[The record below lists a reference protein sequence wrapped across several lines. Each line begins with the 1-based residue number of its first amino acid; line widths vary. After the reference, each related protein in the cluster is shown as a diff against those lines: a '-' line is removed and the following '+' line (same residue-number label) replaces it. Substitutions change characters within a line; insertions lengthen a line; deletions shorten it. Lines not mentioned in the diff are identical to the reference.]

1 MSLAV
6 VNTRAKL
13 GINAP
18 LVSVEVHLSNGLPSF
33 HMVGLPET
41 AVKESKDRVR
51 SAILNSHF
59 DFPARRITVNL
70 APAELPKEGS
80 RFDLAIA
87 IAILAASGQVPRDQL
102 DQYEF
107 IGELALS
114 GDTRGVDAVLP
125 AALGCLHQG
134 KQLIIS
140 RHNAEEASLV
150 DGLGILPC
158 AHLLDISGHLLQQT
172 QLQFWDSS
180 TNQLNKTD
188 ASTADSSNNSEN
200 QTQLNQVIGQHHAK
214 RALEISA
221 SGGHNLLFYGPPGT
235 GKTMLASRLPGILP
249 PLNNQQALE
258 VASIYSVAGKGLRQP
273 IWARPF
279 RAPHHTASSA
289 ALVGGGSSPRPG
301 EISLAHQGVL
311 FLDELPEFSRSVLE
325 VLREPMESGE
335 INISRVAAQVCY
347 PADFQLIAAMNP
359 CPCGYLGS
367 PRCRC
372 TPDQI
377 NRYRGKIS
385 GPLLD
390 RIDLQVQV
398 TPIENNQ
405 LLNQQQASHKG
416 QSKGECKG
424 ESNGESDQQIQQR
437 ICAARERQLKR
448 QGKINSQLSSE
459 ELKTICPLSSE
470 QRHLMDNA
478 ITRFGLSTRGFYR
491 VLRVARSIADLTG
504 RDQVTSEDYQEAL
517 SYRIAS
523 EHQSTG

>member
-18 LVSVEVHLSNGLPSF
+18 RVSVEVHLSNGLPSF

-70 APAELPKEGS
+70 APAELTKEGS

-87 IAILAASGQVPRDQL
+87 VAILAASGQVPLDQL

-150 DGLGILPC
+150 DGLEIFPC
-158 AHLLDISGHLLQQT
+158 THLLDVSAHLLQQT
-172 QLQFWDSS
+172 QLQLWDSS
-180 TNQLNKTD
+180 KTPQIDPQDSLNNRASDNQ
-188 ASTADSSNNSEN
+188 S
-200 QTQLNQVIGQHHAK
+200 QLNQVIGQHHAK

-221 SGGHNLLFYGPPGT
+221 TGGHNLLFYGPPGT

-347 PADFQLIAAMNP
+347 PANFQLIAAMNP

-377 NRYRGKIS
+377 TRYRGKIS

-405 LLNQQQASHKG
+405 LLNQQQANHREQPK
-416 QSKGECKG
+416 
-424 ESNGESDQQIQQR
+424 GESDQQIQQR
-437 ICAARERQLKR
+437 ICIAREQQLTR
-448 QGKINSQLSSE
+448 QGKTNSQLSSE

-470 QRHLMDNA
+470 QRHLMDHA

-491 VLRVARSIADLTG
+491 VLRVARSIADLAG
-504 RDQVTSEDYQEAL
+504 REQVISEDYQEAL

-523 EHQSTG
+523 EQQALS

>member
-18 LVSVEVHLSNGLPSF
+18 RVSVEVHLSNGLPSF

-87 IAILAASGQVPRDQL
+87 VAILAASGQVPLDQL

-150 DGLGILPC
+150 DGLEIFPC
-158 AHLLDISGHLLQQT
+158 THLLDVSAHLLQQT
-172 QLQFWDSS
+172 QLQLWDSS
-180 TNQLNKTD
+180 KTPQIDPQDSLNNRASDNQ
-188 ASTADSSNNSEN
+188 S
-200 QTQLNQVIGQHHAK
+200 QLNQVIGQHHAK

-221 SGGHNLLFYGPPGT
+221 TGGHNLLFYGPPGT

-347 PADFQLIAAMNP
+347 PANFQLIAAMNS

-377 NRYRGKIS
+377 TRYRGKIS

-405 LLNQQQASHKG
+405 LLNQQQANYK
-416 QSKGECKG
+416 QQPK
-424 ESNGESDQQIQQR
+424 GESDQQIQQR
-437 ICAARERQLKR
+437 ICVARERQLKR
-448 QGKINSQLSSE
+448 QGKTNSQLSSE

-470 QRHLMDNA
+470 QRHLMDHA

-491 VLRVARSIADLTG
+491 VLRVARSIADLAG
-504 RDQVTSEDYQEAL
+504 REQVISEDYQEAL

-523 EHQSTG
+523 EQQALS

>member
-18 LVSVEVHLSNGLPSF
+18 LVSIEAHLSNGLPSF

-87 IAILAASGQVPRDQL
+87 IAILAASGQVPREQL
-102 DQYEF
+102 NQYEF

-150 DGLGILPC
+150 EGLKILSC
-158 AHLLDISGHLLQQT
+158 THLLDITGHLLQQT
-172 QLQFWDSS
+172 QLQLWDSS
-180 TNQLNKTD
+180 TNYLNKTD
-188 ASTADSSNNSEN
+188 TSSADQLNNCEN

-221 SGGHNLLFYGPPGT
+221 SGGHNLLFFGPPGT

-258 VASIYSVAGKGLRQP
+258 VASVYSVAGKGLRQS

-347 PADFQLIAAMNP
+347 PANFQLIAAMNP
-359 CPCGYLGS
+359 CPCGYLGGT
-367 PRCRC
+367 RCSC

-398 TPIENNQ
+398 TPIENYQ
-405 LLNQQQASHKG
+405 LLNSQQPNQVQQPK
-416 QSKGECKG
+416 
-424 ESNGESDQQIQQR
+424 GESDQQIQQR
-437 ICAARERQLKR
+437 ICAARERQLNR

-478 ITRFGLSTRGFYR
+478 ITRFGLSTRGFYW
-491 VLRVARSIADLTG
+491 VLRVARSIADLAG
-504 RDQVTSEDYQEAL
+504 REQVTSEDYQEAL

-523 EHQSTG
+523 EAQTSNL

>member
-13 GINAP
+13 GISAP

-51 SAILNSHF
+51 SAIINSHF

-87 IAILAASGQVPRDQL
+87 VAILAASGQVPSEQL

-114 GDTRGVDAVLP
+114 GETRRVDAVLP
-125 AALGCLHQG
+125 AALGCLNRG
-134 KQLIIS
+134 KQLVIS
-140 RHNAEEASLV
+140 RDNAREAALV
-150 DGLGILPC
+150 DNLDILPS
-158 AHLLDISGHLLQQT
+158 AHLLDISAHLHQLQLLQPWTDKPQST
-172 QLQFWDSS
+172 EPSDNPSS
-180 TNQLNKTD
+180 D
-188 ASTADSSNNSEN
+188 
-200 QTQLNQVIGQHHAK
+200 QLNQVIGQHHAK
-214 RALEISA
+214 RALEIAA

-258 VASIYSVAGKGLRQP
+258 VAAIYSVAGKGLRQP

-289 ALVGGGSSPRPG
+289 ALVGGGSSPKPG

-347 PADFQLIAAMNP
+347 PANFQLIAAMNP

-377 NRYRGKIS
+377 NRYRSKIS

-405 LLNQQQASHKG
+405 LLNNQQIGNSDQPK
-416 QSKGECKG
+416 
-424 ESNGESDQQIQQR
+424 GESDQQIQQR
-437 ICAARERQLKR
+437 ICVARERQLNR
-448 QGKINSQLSSE
+448 QGKTNSQLNSE
-459 ELKTICPLSSE
+459 ELKTICPLRTE
-470 QRHLMDNA
+470 QRHLMDHA

-491 VLRVARSIADLTG
+491 VLRVARSIADLAG
-504 RDQVTSEDYQEAL
+504 RERATSEDYQEAL

-523 EHQSTG
+523 EQQMTN

>member
-18 LVSVEVHLSNGLPSF
+18 LVSIEAHLSNGLPSF

-59 DFPARRITVNL
+59 DFPARRITINL

-87 IAILAASGQVPRDQL
+87 IAILAASGQVPREQL
-102 DQYEF
+102 NQYEF

-114 GDTRGVDAVLP
+114 GDTRGVDAVFP

-150 DGLGILPC
+150 EGLKILSC
-158 AHLLDISGHLLQQT
+158 THLLDITGHLLQQT
-172 QLQFWDSS
+172 QLQLWDSS
-180 TNQLNKTD
+180 TNHLNKTD
-188 ASTADSSNNSEN
+188 TSSADQLNNCEN

-221 SGGHNLLFYGPPGT
+221 SGGHNLLFFGPPGT

-258 VASIYSVAGKGLRQP
+258 VASIYSVAGKGLRQS

-347 PADFQLIAAMNP
+347 PANFQLIAAMNP
-359 CPCGYLGS
+359 CPCGYLGGT
-367 PRCRC
+367 RCRC

-377 NRYRGKIS
+377 NRYRSKIS

-398 TPIENNQ
+398 TPIENHQ
-405 LLNQQQASHKG
+405 LLNSQQPSQAQQPK
-416 QSKGECKG
+416 
-424 ESNGESDQQIQQR
+424 GESDQQIQQR
-437 ICAARERQLKR
+437 ICAARERQLNR

-491 VLRVARSIADLTG
+491 VLRVARSIADLAG
-504 RDQVTSEDYQEAL
+504 REQVISEDYQEAL

-523 EHQSTG
+523 EAQTSNL

>member
-51 SAILNSHF
+51 SAILNSLF

-70 APAELPKEGS
+70 APAEPPKEGS

-87 IAILAASGQVPRDQL
+87 VAILAASGQIPLDQL

-107 IGELALS
+107 IGELALF

-140 RHNAEEASLV
+140 HHNAEEASLV
-150 DGLGILPC
+150 EGLEILPC
-158 AHLLDISGHLLQQT
+158 THLLEISAHLLQQT
-172 QLQFWDSS
+172 LW
-180 TNQLNKTD
+180 D
-188 ASTADSSNNSEN
+188 ASKNAQLAPQTPLHDRSSDN
-200 QTQLNQVIGQHHAK
+200 QSQLNQVIGQHHAK

-221 SGGHNLLFYGPPGT
+221 TGGHNLLFYGPPGT

-249 PLNNQQALE
+249 PLNNQQALK

-347 PADFQLIAAMNP
+347 PANFRLIAAMNP

-367 PRCRC
+367 SRCRC

-405 LLNQQQASHKG
+405 LLNQQQANHKE
-416 QSKGECKG
+416 QPK
-424 ESNGESDQQIQQR
+424 GESDQQIQQR
-437 ICAARERQLKR
+437 ICVARERQLTR
-448 QGKINSQLSSE
+448 QGKTNSQLSSE
-459 ELKTICPLSSE
+459 
-470 QRHLMDNA
+470 
-478 ITRFGLSTRGFYR
+478 
-491 VLRVARSIADLTG
+491 
-504 RDQVTSEDYQEAL
+504 
-517 SYRIAS
+517 
-523 EHQSTG
+523 

>member
-18 LVSVEVHLSNGLPSF
+18 RVSVEVHLSNGLPSF

-87 IAILAASGQVPRDQL
+87 VAILAASRQVPLDQL

-150 DGLGILPC
+150 DGLEIFPC
-158 AHLLDISGHLLQQT
+158 THLLDVSAHLLQQT
-172 QLQFWDSS
+172 QLQLWDSS
-180 TNQLNKTD
+180 KTPQIDPQDSLNNRASDNQ
-188 ASTADSSNNSEN
+188 S
-200 QTQLNQVIGQHHAK
+200 QLNQVIGQHHAK

-221 SGGHNLLFYGPPGT
+221 TGGHNLLFYGPPGT

-347 PADFQLIAAMNP
+347 PANFQLIAAMNP

-377 NRYRGKIS
+377 TRYRGKIS

-405 LLNQQQASHKG
+405 LLNQQQANHREQPK
-416 QSKGECKG
+416 
-424 ESNGESDQQIQQR
+424 GESDQQIQQR
-437 ICAARERQLKR
+437 ICIAREQQLTR
-448 QGKINSQLSSE
+448 QGKTNSQLSSE

-470 QRHLMDNA
+470 QRHLMDHA

-491 VLRVARSIADLTG
+491 VLRVARSIADLAG
-504 RDQVTSEDYQEAL
+504 REQVISEDYQEAL

-523 EHQSTG
+523 EQQALS